1 MLWFYSRQKFEG
13 RREGRGE
20 KDKEGKR
27 ITVSRYCVIPLL
39 VSAGERDL
47 WIDML
52 CKVRKNE
59 FHEFMCFPGKVD
71 RNAFLKKKQAL
82 LVCSSYGLS
91 LMYHVVALERAGPV
105 RESVG

>member
-1 MLWFYSRQKFEG
+1 MKEEE
-13 RREGRGE
+13 REG
-20 KDKEGKR
+20 GKR
-27 ITVSRYCVIPLL
+27 TRKEKELQFLDVCVIPLL

-47 WIDML
+47 RIDML

-59 FHEFMCFPGKVD
+59 FHEFMYFPGRVD
-71 RNAFLKKKQAL
+71 RNAFLKKKQVL

-105 RESVG
+105 RESVC